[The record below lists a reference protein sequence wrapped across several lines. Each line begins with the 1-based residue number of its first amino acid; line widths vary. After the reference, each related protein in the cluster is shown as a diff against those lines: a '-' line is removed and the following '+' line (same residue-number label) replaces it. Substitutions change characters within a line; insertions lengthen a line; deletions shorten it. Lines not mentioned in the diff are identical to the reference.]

1 MENHQEIPVFEYT
14 IEVTVDQIDELQHVN
29 NVAYV
34 QLMQDAANKHWHN
47 NVSQAID
54 SKVFWVVKR
63 HEIDYHSPAL
73 LHDQLLIRTWTG
85 AFSAVIWDRH
95 YEIIRVADQKKIISA
110 KSIWVLLDRATGKPK
125 RIDQEILDVFK

>member
-54 SKVFWVVKR
+54 SNVFWVVKR

-85 AFSAVIWDRH
+85 AFSAVTWDRH

>member
-1 MENHQEIPVFEYT
+1 MENHDEIKLFEYT
-14 IEVTVDQIDELQHVN
+14 IWVTADQIDELQHVN

-47 NVSQAID
+47 KVSPAMD
-54 SKVFWVVKR
+54 SQVFWVVKR
-63 HEIDYHSPAL
+63 HEIDYHSPAV

-85 AFSAVIWDRH
+85 TYSAVTWNRH
-95 YEIIRVADQKKIISA
+95 YEIIRVIDQKKIISA

>member
-85 AFSAVIWDRH
+85 DYSAVTWNRH
-95 YEIIRVADQKKIISA
+95 YEIIRIADQKKIISA
-110 KSIWVLLDRATGKPK
+110 KSIWVLLDRSTGKPK
-125 RIDQEILDVFK
+125 RIDQEILDVFR